1 MFPDAEGPG
10 ARSRSSMIAELRRL
24 QGFDLGPAPT
34 SDEAAGPEE
43 CCDLCGATIPPDHR
57 HLLHLETRRIVCSCE
72 TCRALLSGDTPY
84 RPTGT
89 RVLWL
94 PELDLSDE
102 VWASLAIP
110 IGLACLYRDGRAGE
124 LVALY
129 PSAAGTTRSELDL
142 TAWERIVAAN
152 PVLDDLEDDVEAL
165 VIDRLGEE
173 RRYAVAPI
181 DECFRLAGM
190 IRLAWAGISGGDAV
204 RDAVDAF
211 FAELHLRVAT

>member
-1 MFPDAEGPG
+1 MFPEPDAAG
-10 ARSRSSMIAELRRL
+10 ARSRSAMIAELRRL
-24 QGFDLGPAPT
+24 QARDLGPEPGEGP
-34 SDEAAGPEE
+34 DER
-43 CCDLCGATIPPDHR
+43 CDLCGATIPPDHR
-57 HLLHLETRRIVCSCE
+57 HLLHLESRRIVCSCE

-102 VWASLAIP
+102 LWASLAIP
-110 IGLACLYRDGRAGE
+110 IGLACLYRDGRGGE
-124 LVALY
+124 VVALY

-142 TAWERIVAAN
+142 SAWERIVAAN
-152 PVLDDLEDDVEAL
+152 PVLEDLEDDVEAL
-165 VIDRLGEE
+165 VVDRLGGN

-190 IRLAWAGISGGDAV
+190 IRLSWTGISGGDGV

-211 FAELHLRVAT
+211 FGELQARVPT